1 MRDGNVEIRKGKQNW
16 IQLSLFGINKMF
28 VLDENLT
35 IGNGIEDNFESA
47 EYISSMQTKSN
58 NNNN

>member
-16 IQLSLFGINKMF
+16 FQLSLFGINKMF

-35 IGNGIEDNFESA
+35 IGNGIEANFESA
-47 EYISSMQTKSN
+47 EQISPMQTKSN
-58 NNNN
+58 NNN

>member
-1 MRDGNVEIRKGKQNW
+1 
-16 IQLSLFGINKMF
+16 MF